1 MSTRGRRVLTG
12 MAVIVVALV
21 ASMPFVPVVRR
32 QALRSKESALQQN
45 LRVLRQTI
53 DEYTFDQKKPPQD
66 LQDLVKNGYLRAIPD
81 DPISGTNQWRVVHG
95 DRQMSADRT
104 APGVFDVR
112 SYSDRKS
119 LAGIPYSEW

>member
-1 MSTRGRRVLTG
+1 MSTRGKRVLTG
-12 MAVIVVALV
+12 IAVIVVVLV
-21 ASMPFVPVVRR
+21 AAVPFVSVVRR
-32 QALRSKESALQQN
+32 QMLRSKESVLQQN

-66 LQDLVKNGYLRAIPD
+66 LQDLVKNGYMRAIPD
-81 DPISGTNQWRVVHG
+81 DPISGTNRWRVISG

-104 APGVFDVR
+104 ASGVFDVR

-119 LAGIPYSEW
+119 LEGIPYSKW